1 MGRPAGGGVLIEN
14 SINMLVHQLDSTMSS
29 LT

>member
-1 MGRPAGGGVLIEN
+1 MGRPAGGGVLIT
-14 SINMLVHQLDSTMSS
+14 MLVHQLDSTMSS